1 MVPEERLE
9 LSWVAPHDFE
19 SCASTSSA
27 TPANLRP
34 LYYNRGK
41 ATISLLYFM
50 QASNNHNTNQEDP
63 AVDVIRSKLHALY
76 ADEPPA
82 EEEIKEVKA
91 HHGQHLS
98 KHQQYMQNLS
108 TSGRSLA
115 EIQTAWHEYYE
126 KLPEHEKHAVWQE
139 FYQEHENE
147 KAKKQAHS
155 PATPQQ
161 SVSAQPTAH
170 PHHRK
175 RRHNT
180 PVASKQDVREE
191 LIGKVNHRANTH
203 KSNLKAL
210 VFGLSMGSFVVFILM
225 FSFFNERLITPFIR
239 PSYAISTPIITDPS
253 NNGPVGPEPKIIIP
267 KINLEAPVVYDEPSI
282 EEKKVQTALERGVL
296 HYATTPNPGELGNS
310 VIFGHSS
317 SNMLNKGKYK
327 FAFLLL
333 KSLDEGDTFT
343 VQKDGKRYVYKVFKK
358 YVTTPKDI
366 SVLGAND
373 KKATMTLVTCDPP
386 GMSTNRLIIV
396 GEQIYPNPDANK
408 PSTAITTKG
417 KPAEL
422 PSNSPSLWQRIK
434 DWF

>member
-1 MVPEERLE
+1 M
-9 LSWVAPHDFE
+9 
-19 SCASTSSA
+19 T
-27 TPANLRP
+27 
-34 LYYNRGK
+34 
-41 ATISLLYFM
+41 
-50 QASNNHNTNQEDP
+50 NNHKKENP
-63 AVDVIRSKLHALY
+63 AADVIRGKLDALY
-76 ADEPPA
+76 AEEPPA
-82 EEEIKEVKA
+82 KEEIKEVVA

-98 KHQQYMQNLS
+98 KHQRYMQGLS
-108 TSGRSLA
+108 DSGRSLA

-126 KLPEHEKHAVWQE
+126 ALPDEGKHEVWQE
-139 FYQEHENE
+139 FYKEHEN
-147 KAKKQAHS
+147 KRAGHATHGVAKKPPEHHKQAK
-155 PATPQQ
+155 PAIHPNTAVHRK
-161 SVSAQPTAH
+161 SRYDVPTATG
-170 PHHRK
+170 RDI
-175 RRHNT
+175 RG
-180 PVASKQDVREE
+180 E
-191 LIGKVNHRANTH
+191 LINRVNRQAGTPKH
-203 KSNLKAL
+203 NLKAM
-210 VFGLSMGSFVVFILM
+210 VFGLSMGSLVVFVMM

-239 PSYAISTPIITDPS
+239 PSYAISTPIITDPG

-296 HYATTPNPGELGNS
+296 HYSTTPNPGELGNG

-317 SNMLNKGKYK
+317 SNILNKGKYK

-333 KSLDEGDTFT
+333 KSLDEGDTFI

-358 YVTTPKDI
+358 YVTSPKDI

-386 GMSTNRLIIV
+386 GMSTNRLIVV
-396 GEQIYPNPDANK
+396 GEQIFPSPEGNK
-408 PSTAITTKG
+408 PSTATTAKG